1 MVCIAQWFAS
11 SLNAVPWR
19 LPKMVAWIFLLL
31 EYAVAHSGLQLYH
44 SLFHQSLTDRRLGCM
59 HCLVAQSCE
68 TLWDP
73 IDCNTPG
80 SSVHGISQ
88 TRILEWVA
96 ISFSSGSSQLLH
108 WKKDSLPLSH
118 LGSPWVEFTFSLV
131 QMVKNQPVMWETWVD
146 PWVSKIP

>member
-88 TRILEWVA
+88 ASILEQLA
-96 ISFSSGSSQLLH
+96 ICFSGV
-108 WKKDSLPLSH
+108 LP
-118 LGSPWVEFTFSLV
+118 
-131 QMVKNQPVMWETWVD
+131 D
-146 PWVSKIP
+146 P

>member
-118 LGSPWVEFTFSLV
+118 LGSP
-131 QMVKNQPVMWETWVD
+131 
-146 PWVSKIP
+146 